1 MNFSPLCIFG
11 RFACLQEDK
20 ITSGLILLFL
30 VFTCNVAFSF
40 HNVTA
45 LLLIRN
51 PVDLLGL
58 LQNVYFSKLVFV
70 SECLFQDQDVGVILY
85 RIMVKAWV
93 MVLLLR
99 SKNANLLVFVFVFSL
114 IFAFVFNLHFNLYM
128 TLSDACG
135 VVVVLLL
142 KSKAAD
148 LPVLYLVLARTR
160 SQLLEPGGRRPFI
173 GL

>member
-1 MNFSPLCIFG
+1 MHFWSICVREG
-11 RFACLQEDK
+11 K

-30 VFTCNVAFSF
+30 VKFTCNVAFSF

-58 LQNVYFSKLVFV
+58 LQNVYFLKLVFV
-70 SECLFQDQDVGVILY
+70 SECLYQDQDVGVILY
-85 RIMVKAWV
+85 LIMVKAWV

-114 IFAFVFNLHFNLYM
+114 IFAFVFNLHFNLYLYM